1 MNAKL
6 IISDS
11 YMGIFIPRDFSDS
24 VLNFINGKSNLPF
37 TQNDE
42 IIASFYIF
50 GKDHKVNGELE
61 ITNVKDIAR
70 KTMEQVARQVS
81 IYANNPISMNQE
93 SLRENFNKRS
103 MQILIDSNNK
113 IGNKKIDS
121 DITKRIARDP
131 TILSECYAWHL
142 AYYKQDYFFKL
153 FNPLSGADLPP
164 DLAEQ
169 LEGRMLMLGFNVKDS
184 AELTYDDP
192 IIPFLQWLS
201 KWTK

>member
-1 MNAKL
+1 
-6 IISDS
+6 
-11 YMGIFIPRDFSDS
+11 MGIFIPRDFSNR
-24 VLNFINGKSNLPF
+24 VLDFLNGKTNLPF
-37 TQNDE
+37 TQKDE

-70 KTMEQVARQVS
+70 KTMEQIAMQVR
-81 IYANNPISMNQE
+81 IYTNNPRSMNQE

-113 IGNKKIDS
+113 NSNKKINIDT
-121 DITKRIARDP
+121 TKRISRDP

-153 FNPLSGADLPP
+153 FNPLRGTDLPP

-169 LEGRMLMLGFNVKDS
+169 LEGRMLMLGFNVKNS
-184 AELTYDDP
+184 AKLTYDDP
-192 IIPFLQWLS
+192 MKPFLQWLNE
-201 KWTK
+201 WTK

>member
-1 MNAKL
+1 MQKL

-11 YMGIFIPRDFSDS
+11 YMGIFIPRDFSNR

-37 TQNDE
+37 TQKDE

-50 GKDHKVNGELE
+50 GKDHKVNSELE

-70 KTMEQVARQVS
+70 KTMEQIARQVR

-103 MQILIDSNNK
+103 MQILIDSDNK
-113 IGNKKIDS
+113 NSNKKINF
-121 DITKRIARDP
+121 DITKRISRDP

-153 FNPLSGADLPP
+153 FNPLRGTDLPP
-164 DLAEQ
+164 DLVEQ
-169 LEGRMLMLGFNVKDS
+169 LEGRMLMLGFNVKNS
-184 AELTYDDP
+184 AKLTSDDP
-192 IIPFLQWLS
+192 IIPFLQWLNE
-201 KWTK
+201 WTK

>member
-1 MNAKL
+1 MQKL

-11 YMGIFIPRDFSDS
+11 YMGIFIPRDFSNR

-37 TQNDE
+37 TQKDE

-70 KTMEQVARQVS
+70 KTMEQIARQVR
-81 IYANNPISMNQE
+81 IYANNPLSMNQE

-113 IGNKKIDS
+113 NSNKKINFDT
-121 DITKRIARDP
+121 TKRISRDP

-153 FNPLSGADLPP
+153 FNPLRGTDLPP
-164 DLAEQ
+164 DLVEQ
-169 LEGRMLMLGFNVKDS
+169 LEGRMLMLGFNVKNS
-184 AELTYDDP
+184 AKLTYDDP
-192 IIPFLQWLS
+192 MIPFLQWLNE
-201 KWTK
+201 WTK

>member
-1 MNAKL
+1 MRKL

-11 YMGIFIPRDFSDS
+11 YMGIFIPRDFSNS
-24 VLNFINGKSNLPF
+24 VLDFINGKTNLPF
-37 TQNDE
+37 TQKDE

-70 KTMEQVARQVS
+70 KTMEQIARQVR

-103 MQILIDSNNK
+103 MQILIDSNNNNS
-113 IGNKKIDS
+113 NKKINS
-121 DITKRIARDP
+121 DTTKRISRDP

-153 FNPLSGADLPP
+153 FNPLRGTDLPP
-164 DLAEQ
+164 DLVEQ
-169 LEGRMLMLGFNVKDS
+169 LEGRMLMLGFNVKNS
-184 AELTYDDP
+184 AKLTYDDP
-192 IIPFLQWLS
+192 IIPFLQWLNE
-201 KWTK
+201 WTK

>member
-1 MNAKL
+1 
-6 IISDS
+6 
-11 YMGIFIPRDFSDS
+11 MGIFIPRDFSNR

-37 TQNDE
+37 TQREE

-70 KTMEQVARQVS
+70 KTMEQVARQVR
-81 IYANNPISMNQE
+81 IYANNPIHMNQE

-103 MQILIDSNNK
+103 MQILIDSNNNNS
-113 IGNKKIDS
+113 NKKINF
-121 DITKRIARDP
+121 DITKRISRDP

-153 FNPLSGADLPP
+153 FNPLRGTDLPS

-169 LEGRMLMLGFNVKDS
+169 LEGRMLMLGFNVKNS
-184 AELTYDDP
+184 AKLTYDDP
-192 IIPFLQWLS
+192 IVPFLQWLNE
-201 KWTK
+201 WTK

>member
-1 MNAKL
+1 MRKL

-11 YMGIFIPRDFSDS
+11 YMGIFIPRDFSNR

-37 TQNDE
+37 TQKDE

-70 KTMEQVARQVS
+70 KTMEQVARQVRL
-81 IYANNPISMNQE
+81 YANNPIRMNQE

-103 MQILIDSNNK
+103 MQILIDSNNNNN
-113 IGNKKIDS
+113 NKKINF
-121 DITKRIARDP
+121 DITKRISRDP

-153 FNPLSGADLPP
+153 FNPLRGTDLPS

-169 LEGRMLMLGFNVKDS
+169 LEGRMLMLGFNVKNS
-184 AELTYDDP
+184 AKLIYADP
-192 IIPFLQWLS
+192 IVPFLQWLNE
-201 KWTK
+201 WTR

>member
-1 MNAKL
+1 MQKL

-11 YMGIFIPRDFSDS
+11 YMGIFIPRDFSNR

-37 TQNDE
+37 TQKDE

-70 KTMEQVARQVS
+70 KTMEQIARQVR

-113 IGNKKIDS
+113 NSNKKINF
-121 DITKRIARDP
+121 DITKRISSDP

-153 FNPLSGADLPP
+153 FNPLRGTDLPP
-164 DLAEQ
+164 DLVEQ
-169 LEGRMLMLGFNVKDS
+169 LEGRMLMLGFNVKNS
-184 AELTYDDP
+184 EKLTYDDP
-192 IIPFLQWLS
+192 IIPFLQWLNE
-201 KWTK
+201 WTK

>member
-1 MNAKL
+1 MRKL

-11 YMGIFIPRDFSDS
+11 YMGIFIPRDFSNS

-37 TQNDE
+37 TQKDE

-50 GKDHKVNGELE
+50 GKDHKVKGELE

-70 KTMEQVARQVS
+70 KTMEQVARQVR

-113 IGNKKIDS
+113 NSNKKINF
-121 DITKRIARDP
+121 DITRRISGDP

-142 AYYKQDYFFKL
+142 AYYKQDFFFKL
-153 FNPLSGADLPP
+153 FNPLRGTNLPP

-169 LEGRMLMLGFNVKDS
+169 LEGRMLMLGFNVKNS
-184 AELTYDDP
+184 AKLSYDDP
-192 IIPFLQWLS
+192 MIPFLQWLNE
-201 KWTK
+201 WTK

>member
-1 MNAKL
+1 
-6 IISDS
+6 
-11 YMGIFIPRDFSDS
+11 MGIFIPRDFSNR

-37 TQNDE
+37 TQKDE

-70 KTMEQVARQVS
+70 KTMEQVARQVR
-81 IYANNPISMNQE
+81 IYANNPIRMNQE

-103 MQILIDSNNK
+103 MQILIDSTNNNS
-113 IGNKKIDS
+113 NKKINF
-121 DITKRIARDP
+121 DITKRISRDP

-153 FNPLSGADLPP
+153 FNPLRGTDLPS

-169 LEGRMLMLGFNVKDS
+169 LEGRMLMLGFNVKNS
-184 AELTYDDP
+184 AKLTYDDP
-192 IIPFLQWLS
+192 IVPFLQWLNE
-201 KWTK
+201 WTK